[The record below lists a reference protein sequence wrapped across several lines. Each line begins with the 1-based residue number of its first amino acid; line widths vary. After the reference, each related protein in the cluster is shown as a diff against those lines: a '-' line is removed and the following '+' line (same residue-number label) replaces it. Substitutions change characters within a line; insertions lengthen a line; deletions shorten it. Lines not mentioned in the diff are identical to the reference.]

1 MNIDNKLY
9 TEEEKNYMLLT
20 SMLYIMLNNYTDDQI
35 NNLNVE
41 QITEIIKLNFN
52 LITKLNDTSHALY
65 SNLIGEL
72 D

>member
-9 TEEEKNYMLLT
+9 TEEETNYMLLT

>member
-9 TEEEKNYMLLT
+9 TEEETNYMLLT
-20 SMLYIMLNNYTDDQI
+20 SMLYIVLNNYTDDQI

-52 LITKLNDTSHALY
+52 LITKLTDTSHALY
-65 SNLIGEL
+65 SNLIGGL